1 MSRVVR
7 NIFLLGAFGLLAL
20 PAAASADPVTDCAR
34 DNDLDKHYSNS
45 ELHKA
50 LDELPTDS
58 DEYSLCRE
66 VISGAISRRVGPRR
80 RQALGTGPGGGP
92 LAPEEQAKR
101 TNDNQEL
108 ANLAGDDGSNPN
120 TPSVKVGDETVKPG
134 SNGLFDTASASNGL
148 PPPLLAALIALA
160 ALALTGVLVAL
171 RSRIPA
177 LGRAAAPLQD
187 PDTACS
193 VPTLLAPLK

>member
-7 NIFLLGAFGLLAL
+7 NIVLLGAFALLAL
-20 PAAASADPVTDCAR
+20 PAAAIADPVTDCVR

-45 ELHKA
+45 ELNKA
-50 LDELPTDS
+50 LDQLPTDS
-58 DEYSLCRE
+58 DEYGLCRE
-66 VISGAISRRVGPRR
+66 VISGAIAGGSDRGGGRPS
-80 RQALGTGPGGGP
+80 ATNPDGGP
-92 LAPEEQAKR
+92 LSPDEQTKR

-108 ANLAGDDGSNPN
+108 AHLAGDDGTDPN
-120 TPSVKVGDETVKPG
+120 TPNVKVGDETVKPG

-148 PPPLLAALIALA
+148 PTPLLVALIALA

-177 LGRAAAPLQD
+177 LGRLPLLSKIPTPRAPS
-187 PDTACS
+187 PRS
-193 VPTLLAPLK
+193 SRR

>member
-1 MSRVVR
+1 VSRVVR
-7 NIFLLGAFGLLAL
+7 NIFLLGAFALLAL
-20 PAAASADPVTDCAR
+20 PAAANADPVTDCSR

-66 VISGAISRRVGPRR
+66 VIAGAIAGGSDRGGGRPS
-80 RQALGTGPGGGP
+80 ATGPGGGP
-92 LAPEEQAKR
+92 LAPDEQAKR
-101 TNDNQEL
+101 AKDTQEL
-108 ANLAGDDGSNPN
+108 ANLAGDNGSNPN

-134 SNGLFDTASASNGL
+134 SNGLFDTASASNDL
-148 PPPLLAALIALA
+148 PTPLLAALIALA

-177 LGRAAAPLQD
+177 LARVPLLSKIPTPRAPF
-187 PDTACS
+187 PRS
-193 VPTLLAPLK
+193 SRR

>member
-1 MSRVVR
+1 VSRVVR
-7 NIFLLGAFGLLAL
+7 NIVLLGAFALLAL
-20 PAAASADPVTDCAR
+20 PAAASASPVTDCAR

-66 VISGAISRRVGPRR
+66 VIGGAIAGGSDRGGGRPS
-80 RQALGTGPGGGP
+80 ATGPGGGP

-134 SNGLFDTASASNGL
+134 SNGLYDTASASNGL
-148 PPPLLAALIALA
+148 PTPLLAALIALA

-177 LGRAAAPLQD
+177 LGRLPLLSKIPTPRAPS
-187 PDTACS
+187 PRS
-193 VPTLLAPLK
+193 SRR